1 MIFVDTGAWIA
12 ILNPNDQY
20 HREAVAVYGHFQQ
33 QKTRFLTT
41 DYVIDETVT
50 RLRYDT
56 NHSIAVMFLER
67 IELLVETGILTL
79 KDGKIHLQCPKTVK
93 SNYLLKLYQTGPTKV
108 YSSHKFDTY
117 LQVVVYFS
125 YQGRKSSVIFPIH
138 VFVRRDRIYG
148 RGTLQH
154 L

>member
-20 HREAVAVYGHFQQ
+20 HREAVAVYRHFQQ

-56 NHSIAVMFLER
+56 NHLLSVMFLDR
-67 IELLVETGILTL
+67 IELLVETAVLTL
-79 KDGKIHLQCPKTVK
+79 VEIDNRIFQEAITLFRQYDSTRLSFTDCTSFVVCQE
-93 SNYLLKLYQTGPTKV
+93 NDILEAFA
-108 YSSHKFDTY
+108 FDQHF
-117 LQVVVYFS
+117 LMM
-125 YQGRKSSVIFPIH
+125 GIDL
-138 VFVRRDRIYG
+138 RR
-148 RGTLQH
+148 
-154 L
+154 

>member
-20 HREAVAVYGHFQQ
+20 HREAVAVYRHFQQ

-67 IELLVETGILTL
+67 IELLVETDVLTL
-79 KDGKIHLQCPKTVK
+79 IEIDNCIFREAIALFRQYDSTRLSFTDCTSFVVCEE
-93 SNYLLKLYQTGPTKV
+93 NDILEAFA
-108 YSSHKFDTY
+108 FD
-117 LQVVVYFS
+117 QHFS
-125 YQGRKSSVIFPIH
+125 MMGINLH
-138 VFVRRDRIYG
+138 
-148 RGTLQH
+148 
-154 L
+154 

>member
-20 HREAVAVYGHFQQ
+20 HREAVAIYRHFQQ

-41 DYVIDETVT
+41 DYVIDETDT

-67 IELLVETGILTL
+67 IELLVETGVLTL
-79 KDGKIHLQCPKTVK
+79 IEIDNRIFREAITLFRQYDSARLSFTDCTSFVVCRE
-93 SNYLLKLYQTGPTKV
+93 NNILEAFA
-108 YSSHKFDTY
+108 FD
-117 LQVVVYFS
+117 QHFS
-125 YQGRKSSVIFPIH
+125 MMGINLWR
-138 VFVRRDRIYG
+138 
-148 RGTLQH
+148 
-154 L
+154 

>member
-20 HREAVAVYGHFQQ
+20 HREAVAVYRHFQQ

-67 IELLVETGILTL
+67 IELLVETNVLTL
-79 KDGKIHLQCPKTVK
+79 IEIDNRLFREAIALFRQYDSTRLSFTDCTSFVVCAENNIHEAFA
-93 SNYLLKLYQTGPTKV
+93 
-108 YSSHKFDTY
+108 FDQHF
-117 LQVVVYFS
+117 LMM
-125 YQGRKSSVIFPIH
+125 GIDL
-138 VFVRRDRIYG
+138 RR
-148 RGTLQH
+148 
-154 L
+154 